1 LNLFC
6 IEMWELRKNKE
17 DFYLGILFMIFT
29 SKPSYIDV
37 RYPKAAVIIN
47 LRPVW
52 IIGIEFHSN
61 NSNLGIYQL
70 S

>member
-1 LNLFC
+1 MSIWYNLF
-6 IEMWELRKNKE
+6 IFNHS
-17 DFYLGILFMIFT
+17 LFAL
-29 SKPSYIDV
+29 KK
-37 RYPKAAVIIN
+37 RAVEFL